1 MNTKLSQRVK
11 RVSRIRAKVNGTV
24 DRPRL
29 VVYRSNRALSVQV
42 VDDTKHVTLVSA
54 RVSPSNKT
62 TAKALGGDIAQKMKD
77 KGITTIVFD
86 RGGYQ
91 YHGTIQT
98 LADATRQGGIKF

>member
-1 MNTKLSQRVK
+1 M
-11 RVSRIRAKVNGTV
+11 
-24 DRPRL
+24 

-42 VDDTKHVTLVSA
+42 VDDTKHVTLVAA

-62 TAKALGGDIAQKMKD
+62 TANVLGEDIAKKMKD

-86 RGGYQ
+86 GGGYK

-98 LADATRQGGIKF
+98 LADAVRGGGIKF